1 MLAED
6 SLAASPKVN
15 RLPTG
20 ASRVT
25 PRCMPQRMEPRDANQ
40 PLYGNLHSNAPHG
53 SQTVN
58 TTQMSEKWVNGER
71 NKIGYKQAMDFLKTE
86 SHCVTQADLGQR
98 VAVLPQSLECRDYR
112 SDRPLLVYNVISCI
126 STKGTGFA
134 TGYSVEE
141 L

>member
-1 MLAED
+1 MWEHSEATAEVDQASGWENGGLEPSCSADGNLKGAVLAED

-40 PLYGNLHSNAPHG
+40 PLYGNLHSNAAHG

-58 TTQMSEKWVNGER
+58 TTQMSANG
-71 NKIGYKQAMDFLKTE
+71 
-86 SHCVTQADLGQR
+86 
-98 VAVLPQSLECRDYR
+98 
-112 SDRPLLVYNVISCI
+112 
-126 STKGTGFA
+126 
-134 TGYSVEE
+134 
-141 L
+141 